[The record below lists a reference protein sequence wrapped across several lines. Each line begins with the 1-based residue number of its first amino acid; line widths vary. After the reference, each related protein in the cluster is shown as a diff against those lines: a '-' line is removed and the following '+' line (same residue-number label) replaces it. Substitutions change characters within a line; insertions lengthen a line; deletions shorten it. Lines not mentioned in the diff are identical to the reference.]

1 MIIQELDK
9 ETVRSELNEVNQQIC
24 IISYGGCGSNTL
36 ENSLNINHYKTTSSI
51 WRYILCH
58 CPQLIDID
66 IPIIYIY
73 RNPIHAFLSMKKR
86 GNGIWDL
93 NQQKLN
99 NDWNIELS
107 DENLLKSMIKQ
118 FHIWTT
124 SNLDNVLIINY
135 DEVFAEG
142 IKEKLEFFLGKYNLH
157 NRLNCFPIE
166 YIKTNEYSEDNFTID
181 EKNLFEKYK
190 KEIDHINN
198 FGKMNETVIP
208 KNIFQTWFTKEL
220 PPKMKETVENL
231 KTKHPDFNYEFF
243 DDSDCR
249 QFIEENFENDVL
261 SAFDKLIPGAYKADL
276 WRYCVLYIR
285 GGIYLDIKFNT
296 TDEFTLNDF
305 LDKEYF
311 VRDLPTFG
319 RRGIYNA
326 FMVCKKGNPI
336 LMNAIKRIV
345 ENVKNQF
352 YGNNPLEVTGPELL
366 VNYFDEDTINRLDFY
381 LELNQ
386 DNTCKIMNDNKCVLF
401 MYQEYFEERNRYQKN
416 EYYLNLWRNR
426 AIYQNL

>member
-1 MIIQELDK
+1 M
-9 ETVRSELNEVNQQIC
+9 
-24 IISYGGCGSNTL
+24 
-36 ENSLNINHYKTTSSI
+36 
-51 WRYILCH
+51 
-58 CPQLIDID
+58 
-66 IPIIYIY
+66 
-73 RNPIHAFLSMKKR
+73 
-86 GNGIWDL
+86 
-93 NQQKLN
+93 
-99 NDWNIELS
+99 
-107 DENLLKSMIKQ
+107 
-118 FHIWTT
+118 
-124 SNLDNVLIINY
+124 
-135 DEVFAEG
+135 
-142 IKEKLEFFLGKYNLH
+142 
-157 NRLNCFPIE
+157 
-166 YIKTNEYSEDNFTID
+166 
-181 EKNLFEKYK
+181 
-190 KEIDHINN
+190 HINN
-198 FGKMNETVIP
+198 FGKMNETVIS

-220 PPKMKETVENL
+220 PQKMRETVEDL
-231 KTKHPDFNYEFF
+231 KTKHLDFKYEFF

-249 QFIEENFENDVL
+249 QFIAENFENDVL

-285 GGIYLDIKFNT
+285 GGIYVDIKFNT
-296 TDEFTLNDF
+296 TYEFTLNDF

-366 VNYFDEDTINRLDFY
+366 INYFDEDTINRLDFY